1 MSTSSSPPKPGSRLA
16 VFFASLLLSTIICF
30 VSFGFMIALL
40 ELPRPFGTTASRIC
54 IVLLTWAFSFL
65 ASYCAGR
72 YVNDID
78 PRQPLISAV
87 GIGGF
92 PLLILAISLVLEPLS
107 VRSVIDF
114 MLPVCAFGAT
124 IAVGGY
130 IGCNHQNRREPQP
143 QLGIGHTCAACN
155 YDLTATA
162 DHKPCPECGHM
173 FRLAP
178 PDPTT
183 SPTQPPPGPP
193 N

>member
-40 ELPRPFGTTASRIC
+40 ELPRPFGTTVSRIC
-54 IVLLTWAFSFL
+54 IILLTWAFSFL

-87 GIGGF
+87 GFGGF
-92 PLLILAISLVLEPLS
+92 PLLILAILLPLEPLS

-124 IAVGGY
+124 LAVGGY
-130 IGCNHQNRREPQP
+130 IGCNHRNRRKPPP
-143 QLGIGHTCAACN
+143 QLGIGHTCANCN
-155 YDLTATA
+155 YNLSATP
-162 DHKPCPECGHM
+162 DHQPCPECGRM
-173 FRLAP
+173 YRLSNTP
-178 PDPTT
+178 P
-183 SPTQPPPGPP
+183 SAAHAEGP
-193 N
+193 